1 MTRSVPL
8 SRSTLRVGGG
18 SAFFVRR
25 HPHTTKIHTMKKI
38 IHLISGC
45 LIAVAAVAADSS
57 TSQVFQMRL
66 VADQPSSETEQMTLV
81 QTWHGKEQKEVLFVQ
96 KTALLDQTDLKSAT
110 VSTNAQM
117 STPQIDISF
126 TDKGTKRF
134 AEVTRQNIGKRLAI
148 IIGGQIYSAPHIQA
162 EITSGDGQITG
173 SFSEQE
179 ARDLAAKI
187 SKTLQ
192 K

>member
-1 MTRSVPL
+1 
-8 SRSTLRVGGG
+8 
-18 SAFFVRR
+18 
-25 HPHTTKIHTMKKI
+25 MKKI

-66 VADQPSSETEQMTLV
+66 VSDKPSSETEQMTLV

-96 KTALLDQTDLKSAT
+96 KAVLLDQTDLKSAT
-110 VSTNAQM
+110 VSTNAQIG
-117 STPQIDISF
+117 SPQIDISF
-126 TDKGTKRF
+126 TDKGAKHF
-134 AEVTRQNIGKRLAI
+134 AKVTRQNIGKRLAI
-148 IIGGQIYSAPHIQA
+148 IIGGQIYSAPNIQA
-162 EITSGDGQITG
+162 EITGGEGQITG

>member
-1 MTRSVPL
+1 
-8 SRSTLRVGGG
+8 
-18 SAFFVRR
+18 
-25 HPHTTKIHTMKKI
+25 MKKI

-81 QTWHGKEQKEVLFVQ
+81 QIWHGKEQKEVLFVQ

-179 ARDLAAKI
+179 AQDLAAKI
-187 SKTLQ
+187 SKALQ